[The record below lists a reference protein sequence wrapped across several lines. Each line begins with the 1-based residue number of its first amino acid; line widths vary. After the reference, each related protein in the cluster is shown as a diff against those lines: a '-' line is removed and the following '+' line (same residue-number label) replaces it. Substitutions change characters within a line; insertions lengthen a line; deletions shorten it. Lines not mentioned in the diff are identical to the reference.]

1 LPSSVGL
8 IVLGDAMIGA
18 IYEHGQFRAYDTQ
31 QTALALACYAIG
43 LGAYSAIKVLAPA
56 FYALN
61 DSRTPMLVSLCS
73 IGINFVAAFAM
84 VRTGTLG
91 HAGLAL
97 ATSLVALFNF
107 TALFWILRNR
117 IGGIHGRALLRSVI
131 QIVMASLA
139 MGIAV
144 FVASHAIEAWLGVG
158 RLARL
163 LNLAVSIPFG
173 TAVYYGVARALHVAE
188 LEMAT
193 SAIVAP
199 VLRWMSRR
207 RDRI

>member
-1 LPSSVGL
+1 
-8 IVLGDAMIGA
+8 MI
-18 IYEHGQFRAYDTQ
+18 
-31 QTALALACYAIG
+31 
-43 LGAYSAIKVLAPA
+43 
-56 FYALN
+56 
-61 DSRTPMLVSLCS
+61 VSLCS
-73 IGINFVAAFAM
+73 IGINFAAAATM

-107 TALFWILRNR
+107 TVLFWILRNR
-117 IGGIHGRALLRSVI
+117 IGGIHGRALLRSVAR
-131 QIVMASLA
+131 IVVASAA

-144 FVASHAIEAWLGVG
+144 FFASHAIEAWLGAG

-163 LNLAVSIPFG
+163 LNLALSIPFG
-173 TAVYYGVARALHVAE
+173 TAEYYGVAKTLRVAE

-199 VLRWMSRR
+199 VLRWTSRR